1 MKLWDDEV
9 GGLGRVKVEY
19 GVESPNNSS
28 HGDEEVKEEIKQM
41 QVKTSKYLFRQ
52 RFSQKCV

>member
-1 MKLWDDEV
+1 M
-9 GGLGRVKVEY
+9 KVEY

-41 QVKTSKYLFRQ
+41 QVKTSPNASSEGTLIKGLI
-52 RFSQKCV
+52 SENGG